1 MSKKG
6 QLWTREEENDVLDKI
21 RNGRSFDA
29 IARESGRTAKAIEYR
44 MAMHCQK
51 EMMKGKELSSLA
63 REFHQDPSMIQQ
75 IMDQL
80 SATANANTSTRR
92 IDDDIREI
100 KEQIDKI
107 YRLVMKIAKHQKR
120 NAKD

>member
-1 MSKKG
+1 MWS
-6 QLWTREEENDVLDKI
+6 REEENDVLDKI

-29 IARESGRTAKAIEYR
+29 IARDCGRTAKAIEYR
-44 MAMHCQK
+44 MVLYCQK
-51 EMMKGKELSSLA
+51 EIMKGKELSSLA

-80 SATANANTSTRR
+80 SATTNANTPTRR

-107 YRLVMKIAKHQKR
+107 YRLVTRIAKHQKR